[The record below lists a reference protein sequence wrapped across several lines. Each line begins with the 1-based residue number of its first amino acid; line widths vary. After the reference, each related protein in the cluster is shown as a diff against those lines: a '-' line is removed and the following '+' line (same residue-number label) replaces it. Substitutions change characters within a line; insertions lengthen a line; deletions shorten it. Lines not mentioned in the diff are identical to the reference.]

1 MRQILLAVVVL
12 AGCAESPKPQYI
24 ARRLDPIRGGQVD
37 NQTRAVVGILL
48 DDGRGGGGLCSGSL
62 IAPNLVLTAQHCVAQ
77 LQSEQI
83 ICGQAAFGAVYPPNN
98 FYVTPDTTID
108 QNGQFY
114 AVREVVVG
122 EPFGD
127 TCGSDIA
134 VLHLSQSIQGITPLV
149 PRLDSYP
156 QPGERFSAVGYG
168 HIGDDSGSGTRR
180 IITNRQILC
189 AGPSCAGE
197 EGVTGTELVGNDGTC
212 QGDSGGPP
220 IDSQGRVM
228 GALSRGAD
236 VCAYPV
242 YAAVAGWR
250 DFLQAQGRRAA
261 QAGGYQA
268 PAWVGGGVEEPPPPP
283 VDRDADDDGVSDD
296 LDNCRNVPN
305 PNQADLDDDGVG
317 DACDAS
323 SERPCT
329 VCNVCEDDADCG
341 GGAYCDANG
350 FCFMECEVDADCP
363 GGDTTTCRNYGGFSV
378 CINADADSAGLCH
391 AEYVCGEAP
400 APPPVEE
407 EPPVEVPPGEGPPPA
422 VPPTDAP
429 GTQPPGG
436 EAPGD
441 VEIPTTRGVRHVG
454 GCQQSGSGALWP
466 GLLLLAVLRR
476 RR

>member
-1 MRQILLAVVVL
+1 
-12 AGCAESPKPQYI
+12 
-24 ARRLDPIRGGQVD
+24 
-37 NQTRAVVGILL
+37 
-48 DDGRGGGGLCSGSL
+48 
-62 IAPNLVLTAQHCVAQ
+62 
-77 LQSEQI
+77 
-83 ICGQAAFGAVYPPNN
+83 
-98 FYVTPDTTID
+98 
-108 QNGQFY
+108 
-114 AVREVVVG
+114 
-122 EPFGD
+122 
-127 TCGSDIA
+127 
-134 VLHLSQSIQGITPLV
+134 
-149 PRLDSYP
+149 
-156 QPGERFSAVGYG
+156 
-168 HIGDDSGSGTRR
+168 
-180 IITNRQILC
+180 
-189 AGPSCAGE
+189 
-197 EGVTGTELVGNDGTC
+197 
-212 QGDSGGPP
+212 
-220 IDSQGRVM
+220 
-228 GALSRGAD
+228 
-236 VCAYPV
+236 
-242 YAAVAGWR
+242 
-250 DFLQAQGRRAA
+250 
-261 QAGGYQA
+261 
-268 PAWVGGGVEEPPPPP
+268 

-305 PNQADLDDDGVG
+305 PNQADLDDDGIG